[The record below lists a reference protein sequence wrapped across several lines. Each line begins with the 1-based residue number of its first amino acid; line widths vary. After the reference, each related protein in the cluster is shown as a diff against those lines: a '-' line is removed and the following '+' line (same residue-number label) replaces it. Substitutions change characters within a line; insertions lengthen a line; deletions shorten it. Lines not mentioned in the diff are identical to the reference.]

1 MVTNRDDFVIAVRSA
16 FLKRQTQQRFSLL
29 GLILFSILFIILGSL
44 NFKAIDYVK
53 IAIKEVVYRSSF
65 IVSGPESFIKDS
77 YIIIDSHF
85 KLYEENE
92 KNEIELEELKSKFLI
107 NEFIVLE
114 NRRLKS
120 IIDDY
125 LVKSSEIIAK
135 VLIDKNSPFLK
146 SIVANKGSKNNIKL
160 GMSVLD
166 GEYLVGKVVE
176 VNYLT
181 SRILLLSDLNSK
193 IPVSIEP
200 NGVQSI
206 LSGTGKNYGI
216 IQYLKSTKSI
226 DESSVV
232 YTSGSGGM
240 FKAGVPVGKIED
252 LDLNNE
258 LKVSFFSDFTQL
270 NFVKIISYE
279 EARIKAEEELKIK
292 AEEQRLKI
300 EEEKIKA
307 EEEKIK
313 AEEEKIKA
321 EEEKIKAEEKK
332 LKAEEQKLKTEEELK
347 IKAEQAINI
356 KNEEEKIFQE
366 LNLIY
371 GKKCKKRLF
380 NNLYK
385 VGTPEYRTCVLN
397 KGPEIQKRKE

>member
-135 VLIDKNSPFLK
+135 VLIDKNL
-146 SIVANKGSKNNIKL
+146 
-160 GMSVLD
+160 
-166 GEYLVGKVVE
+166 
-176 VNYLT
+176 
-181 SRILLLSDLNSK
+181 
-193 IPVSIEP
+193 
-200 NGVQSI
+200 
-206 LSGTGKNYGI
+206 
-216 IQYLKSTKSI
+216 
-226 DESSVV
+226 
-232 YTSGSGGM
+232 
-240 FKAGVPVGKIED
+240 
-252 LDLNNE
+252 
-258 LKVSFFSDFTQL
+258 
-270 NFVKIISYE
+270 
-279 EARIKAEEELKIK
+279 
-292 AEEQRLKI
+292 
-300 EEEKIKA
+300 
-307 EEEKIK
+307 
-313 AEEEKIKA
+313 
-321 EEEKIKAEEKK
+321 
-332 LKAEEQKLKTEEELK
+332 
-347 IKAEQAINI
+347 
-356 KNEEEKIFQE
+356 
-366 LNLIY
+366 
-371 GKKCKKRLF
+371 
-380 NNLYK
+380 
-385 VGTPEYRTCVLN
+385 
-397 KGPEIQKRKE
+397 